1 MLAQRAGVLRR
12 VHGVK
17 AQRASEAKR
26 AGRPFSP
33 LESGL
38 NRGNRV
44 IHGHET
50 DLGPIAVL
58 RRCTA
63 ANLRLEVSPSKDDR
77 AVPYGDF
84 NECQITI

>member
-12 VHGVK
+12 AHGVE

-26 AGRPFSP
+26 AGRPSNP